1 MSRCPECHQLFG
13 HHDRCPNYDDRNN
26 KPRIMPKCDVC
37 GRTITDNDEY
47 IENENGDMAHW
58 DCIEGK
64 LHLLEFLGYDIKQM
78 SNRYDYE

>member
-13 HHDRCPNYDDRNN
+13 HHYRCPNYDDRNN
-26 KPRIMPKCDVC
+26 KPRIMPECDVC

-64 LHLLEFLGYDIKQM
+64 LHLLEWFGYDVKQM
-78 SNRYDYE
+78 SDRYNYE